1 MHTPCSS
8 SCMVVGWMVGSHTL
22 LSFFVFLFLNFLHL
36 FNSRGE
42 AFHRL
47 LPCRMVTPDG
57 NGRKYACVHGG
68 EGPLSLQ
75 MEARRQLQ
83 AGRLHLATPPFPP
96 PLSHTSPW
104 GLAASENHGYNGG
117 MGLEAPPKQPAN
129 PLRSARLWEG
139 GLNLGVTGQDR
150 SPRQ

>member
-1 MHTPCSS
+1 MI
-8 SCMVVGWMVGSHTL
+8 
-22 LSFFVFLFLNFLHL
+22 
-36 FNSRGE
+36 
-42 AFHRL
+42 A
-47 LPCRMVTPDG
+47 PDG
-57 NGRKYACVHGG
+57 NGRKYACTHGG

-117 MGLEAPPKQPAN
+117 MGLVAPPKQPAN
-129 PLRSARLWEG
+129 PLRSARLREG

-150 SPRQ
+150 RPDNESTPDTRQHPPPLVNYDDILPKGENQ